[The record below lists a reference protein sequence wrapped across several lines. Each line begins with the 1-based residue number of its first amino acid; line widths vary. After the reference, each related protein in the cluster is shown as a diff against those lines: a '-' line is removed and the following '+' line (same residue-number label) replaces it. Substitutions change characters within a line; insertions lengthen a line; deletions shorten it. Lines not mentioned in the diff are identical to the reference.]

1 MSPHR
6 YHQHLIEQFPMQ
18 SIQIRNGNQCSART
32 LRVAGRFG
40 VSLLATVLLLASS
53 TARAQRASVGTPLPG
68 EAMGVEH
75 ALAEKNFDQAI
86 SLSRIA
92 LEKYPND
99 PRLWTL
105 TGMAYVGAGES
116 TFAVT
121 SYRRALK
128 LDHVFLPALEGLAQ
142 IEYQKNAPDAP
153 ELLRHVLEL
162 RPADPTTH
170 AMLAALEYKSGD
182 CKEAVTHFRAA
193 ESIIGSNFNALS
205 EFGVC
210 LSNAEFTDEAV
221 SVLQQALTLDP
232 QSQQAHYNLALA
244 LWRSKKGDEALGVL
258 DPSLQAA
265 PSESSSSGAED
276 AFVLAAEIY
285 ESKNDTPHAVE
296 LLRKAIALNPHHL
309 QSYLSFATLCND
321 HAAYKVGID
330 MLNLGISQMPRAAQ
344 LYSARGVLYAQLG
357 NSKQAMDDFEA
368 ADRMDPQL
376 SAATVAEGVTLAQT
390 HDYANAVATFRKE
403 ARRHPDNALNQ
414 YLLAETL
421 SQHGVEPGSAEFAEQ
436 FRAAKKAV
444 QLDPHVAL
452 AHNLLGSLYLRQGSP
467 ALAIEQFEAA
477 LKTDPANQEALY
489 HLILAIRKTD
499 RKNEIPAL
507 TKRLANS
514 RAVAGEREAHT
525 IRYKLIESAVSKSN
539 TDVRPN

>member
-1 MSPHR
+1 
-6 YHQHLIEQFPMQ
+6 MQ
-18 SIQIRNGNQCSART
+18 STQTRKLDRGVTHAPY
-32 LRVAGRFG
+32 VAGRLG
-40 VSLLATVLLLASS
+40 VPLLAILLLLASP
-53 TARAQRASVGTPLPG
+53 TARPQQTSAQAPLPN
-68 EAMGVEH
+68 EAVGIEH
-75 ALAEKNFDQAI
+75 ALAEKNFEQAI
-86 SLSRIA
+86 RLSRMA
-92 LEKYPND
+92 LQKYPAD

-105 TGMAYVGAGES
+105 SGMAYVGAGES
-116 TFAVT
+116 TPAIA

-128 LDHVFLPALEGLAQ
+128 LEHDFLPALEGLTQ
-142 IEYQKNAPDAP
+142 IEYQHNAPDTP
-153 ELLRHVLEL
+153 ELLRHVLQL

-170 AMLAALEYKSGD
+170 AMLASLQYKSGD

-193 ESIIGSNFNALS
+193 ESIIDSNFVALS
-205 EFGVC
+205 EFGMC
-210 LSNAEFTDEAV
+210 LSKAGLPDEAV
-221 SVLQQALTLDP
+221 SVLQQALALDP
-232 QSQQAHYNLALA
+232 QSQQARYNVALA
-244 LWRSKKGDEALGVL
+244 LWRSRKGDEALTVL
-258 DPSLQAA
+258 DSILHAT
-265 PSESSSSGAED
+265 PSEPGSDGTQD

-296 LLRKAIALNPHHL
+296 LLRKSIALNPHHL

-321 HAAYKVGID
+321 HTAYQVGID

-357 NSKQAMDDFEA
+357 NTKHAMDDFEA
-368 ADRMDPQL
+368 ADRIDPQL

-421 SQHGVEPGSAEFAEQ
+421 SQHGVEPRSAEYAEEL
-436 FRAAKKAV
+436 RAAKKAV
-444 QLDPHVAL
+444 QLDPRVAL
-452 AHNLLGSLYLRQGSP
+452 AHNLLGSLYLRQGSS

-489 HLILAIRKTD
+489 HLILAVRKTD

-507 TKRLANS
+507 TKQLADL
-514 RAVAGEREAHT
+514 RAAAGERESH
-525 IRYKLIESAVSKSN
+525 IIHYKLAEVS
-539 TDVRPN
+539 P